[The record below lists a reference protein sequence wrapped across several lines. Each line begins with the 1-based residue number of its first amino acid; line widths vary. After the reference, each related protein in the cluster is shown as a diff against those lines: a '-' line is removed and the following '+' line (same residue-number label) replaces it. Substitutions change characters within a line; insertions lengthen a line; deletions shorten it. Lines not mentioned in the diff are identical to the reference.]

1 MSNRKWRLELPLH
14 LMILPGLLF
23 VLVFCYAPMAGL
35 AIAFQDFVPTKGL
48 FGSEWVGLEHFRYMY
63 GMPQTRQV
71 IFNTIFI
78 SSMKIVAGLVVP
90 IATAIL
96 LNELR
101 KQFFKRTIQ
110 TIIYLPHFL
119 SWVLLSGILIDIL
132 SPSSGILN
140 GALHFL
146 FGVKPIFFLGDQA
159 WFPHVMVV
167 TDVWKEFGFG
177 TIVYLAALTS
187 INPMLYEAAVI
198 DGANRW
204 KQTIHITL
212 PGMFPIIVLMMTLS
226 IGNVLN
232 AGFDQIFNMYSAS
245 VYETGDILDTYVY
258 RLAFVNAQ
266 LSVSTAVGLF
276 KSVISFILISL
287 SYLIAYRVAN
297 YRIF

>member
-1 MSNRKWRLELPLH
+1 LELPLH

>member
-23 VLVFCYAPMAGL
+23 VLIFCYAPMAGL